1 MPRQTMSERNSDP
14 FYFET
19 IQCSECCGVDGLL
32 KHKFTDELT
41 CSACV
46 DKINKAFNEAKK
58 EAEENQV
65 KEGYYTDFSY
75 NELLQ
80 ERNA

>member
-46 DKINKAFNEAKK
+46 DKINDDFNAAKRIDEETLYRDDNEAL
-58 EAEENQV
+58 
-65 KEGYYTDFSY
+65 T
-75 NELLQ
+75 LW
-80 ERNA
+80 ERQK